1 MNKINDSHFLL
12 IEDVMKMNKRKV
24 FTILTIYIL
33 TLIIFIIIAELNTE
47 NFVRW
52 YMETMDY
59 GNGLIAMGPILIAE
73 TVYIFLIL
81 VIALVAKFL
90 KIEENIKNIFYMLPI
105 ITIIIW
111 MPIASLINKII

>member
-1 MNKINDSHFLL
+1 
-12 IEDVMKMNKRKV
+12 MNKRKV
-24 FTILTIYIL
+24 LTILTIYIL

-59 GNGLIAMGPILIAE
+59 GNVLIAMGPILIAE

>member
-1 MNKINDSHFLL
+1 
-12 IEDVMKMNKRKV
+12 MNKRKV
-24 FTILTIYIL
+24 LTILTIYIL

-59 GNGLIAMGPILIAE
+59 GNVLIAMGPILISE
-73 TVYIFLIL
+73 TVYIFLTI

-90 KIEENIKNIFYMLPI
+90 KLEENVKNIFYMLPI

-111 MPIASLINKII
+111 MPIACLIKKII

>member
-1 MNKINDSHFLL
+1 
-12 IEDVMKMNKRKV
+12 MNKRKV
-24 FTILTIYIL
+24 LTILTIYIL

-59 GNGLIAMGPILIAE
+59 GNVLIAMGPILIAE
-73 TVYIFLIL
+73 TAYIFLTII
-81 VIALVAKFL
+81 IALVAKFL
-90 KIEENIKNIFYMLPI
+90 KLEENVKNIFYMLPI

-111 MPIASLINKII
+111 MPIEYLIKKII